1 MEKCVVD
8 YLPNRRGESSASL
21 ANRSDSRFF
30 GGGEFQSVRQ
40 SVALDRLK
48 WRPLEASFHMV
59 IE

>member
-30 GGGEFQSVRQ
+30 WGGRISECQAERGFGSAEM
-40 SVALDRLK
+40 
-48 WRPLEASFHMV
+48 EAAGSQLPHGN
-59 IE
+59 